1 MTLSTDTL
9 SETVTRTSLAAYVLA
24 DCLRTYAYTS
34 GPTWKRIIQCYRSP
48 GVHAMIVHRFGYW
61 LRPQPLW
68 VRLLLE
74 PIYFL
79 WFRHILTAW
88 GIDIGRTA
96 QIGPGC
102 YIGHFGGINISG
114 GARIGANCNLS
125 QGITIGLSG
134 KGEKA
139 GVPTIGD
146 NVYIAPGAKLFGKI
160 RIGHNV
166 KIGANAVV
174 HKDVPDQHVVAAPAF
189 VILSE
194 TRGNRR

>member
-1 MTLSTDTL
+1 VTLSTDTL
-9 SETVTRTSLAAYVLA
+9 SETVTRTSLTAYVLA

-34 GPTWKRIIQCYRSP
+34 GPTWKRLIDCYRSP
-48 GVHAMIVHRFGYW
+48 GVHAMIACIALGTGCGRNRSGCVCCWSRSISSGSTISA
-61 LRPQPLW
+61 RPGASRLDARRKLAPAATSAISAASLFQAGRGSARIATCHKVSRLACPAKGRRQGS
-68 VRLLLE
+68 RLL
-74 PIYFL
+74 
-79 WFRHILTAW
+79 A
-88 GIDIGRTA
+88 
-96 QIGPGC
+96 
-102 YIGHFGGINISG
+102 
-114 GARIGANCNLS
+114 
-125 QGITIGLSG
+125 
-134 KGEKA
+134 
-139 GVPTIGD
+139 